1 MNLRFREGG
10 GVGLV
15 STCGFASFSS
25 RFKLLLSYFFD
36 VFIDTI
42 YMKVD
47 LKKKKKESMKI

>member
-47 LKKKKKESMKI
+47 LKKKKKSP

>member
-1 MNLRFREGG
+1 M
-10 GVGLV
+10 GLV